1 MMFLGFI
8 MMTNI
13 ITALGTFSVAKLC
26 HVIRLMFKT
35 NAASFLDGFSLS
47 LSLYIY
53 IERRKNKREIY
64 QEQ

>member
-35 NAASFLDGFSLS
+35 NAASFLDGFSNEPSYEFIGEATLKIN
-47 LSLYIY
+47 LV
-53 IERRKNKREIY
+53 
-64 QEQ
+64 